1 MYIADCSEQLNLKF
15 CIIILIFIHW
25 KVACEC
31 YGRLPCLGG
40 VLERGGGGR
49 RAEGWTNQLHCL
61 LASANVMLGQLYQGA
76 ETGMWCVL
84 SVCGVLRETFV
95 KFLLVFCDITVA
107 EGTVQYEGPGMELP
121 FPPLDDVDPLLILQ
135 LHHRYKAVCLAIK
148 HTLR

>member
-1 MYIADCSEQLNLKF
+1 M
-15 CIIILIFIHW
+15 
-25 KVACEC
+25 
-31 YGRLPCLGG
+31 
-40 VLERGGGGR
+40 ERGGGGR

-61 LASANVMLGQLYQGA
+61 LASANSMLGQLYQGA

-84 SVCGVLRETFV
+84 SVCVVLRETFV
-95 KFLLVFCDITVA
+95 LNTCFFCFGIAVS
-107 EGTVQYEGPGMELP
+107 EGTVQYEGPGVELP

>member
-1 MYIADCSEQLNLKF
+1 MCVADCSKQLNQNF

-49 RAEGWTNQLHCL
+49 RSEGWNNQLHCL
-61 LASANVMLGQLYQGA
+61 LASANDMLGQLYQGA

-84 SVCGVLRETFV
+84 SVCCCIERNICV
-95 KFLLVFCDITVA
+95 KFLLVFVTSLLQKEQCSMRVL
-107 EGTVQYEGPGMELP
+107 VWNCLSLP
-121 FPPLDDVDPLLILQ
+121 WM
-135 LHHRYKAVCLAIK
+135 
-148 HTLR
+148 T